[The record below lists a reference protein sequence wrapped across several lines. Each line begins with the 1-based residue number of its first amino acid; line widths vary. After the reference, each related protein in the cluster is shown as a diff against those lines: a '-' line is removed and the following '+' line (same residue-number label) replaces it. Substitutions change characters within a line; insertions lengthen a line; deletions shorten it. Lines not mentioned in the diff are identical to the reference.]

1 MQTEKI
7 LRGLSLTLL
16 SAVIAACGD
25 VQKADVEA
33 PATEH
38 GGTISRV
45 RAFSLGGAPTPAT
58 HTGIQGDIADDVF
71 SGQIN
76 VLAVLAD
83 SGGAKPPL
91 VMLPG
96 FGLAASI
103 YLETPDGREG
113 WAMDAVR
120 RGHDVYLV
128 EPAHS
133 ARAGINPDP
142 FTAAQLGTPSEAPL
156 LFTWGRE
163 HVWTRWGL
171 GPKYPELFSDSRF
184 PEADYDNV
192 IRMYSAIGV
201 ESITGPSMIE
211 YQLEDNVAGLAELLK
226 KTGPA
231 VLVVH
236 SAAGVAGFEVARRQ
250 PSEVLAVVNVEP
262 VGCPT
267 EDIGRWSGTA
277 VLSVFGDHMEVRP
290 QMPVRQRECQKT
302 VDHLRNLGTPAAM
315 FALPELGIKGNSHL
329 LMSESN
335 SSDLMNQILDWLD
348 EHL

>member
-1 MQTEKI
+1 MQAEKF
-7 LRGLSLTLL
+7 LRGLFLALL
-16 SAVIAACGD
+16 SVIAAACGEP
-25 VQKADVEA
+25 QIAESNLS
-33 PATEH
+33 ATEPES
-38 GGTISRV
+38 TIARV
-45 RAFSLGGAPTPAT
+45 RAFSLGGKPTPAT
-58 HTGIQGDIADDVF
+58 HTGIQGDIVDEVF
-71 SGQIN
+71 SGQIS

-83 SGGAKPPL
+83 SDSAKPPM
-91 VMLPG
+91 VMMPG

-142 FTAAQLGTPSEAPL
+142 YTAAQLGTPTETPV

-163 HVWTRWGL
+163 HVWKRWGL
-171 GPKYPELFSDSRF
+171 GPEYPVFFSDSRF

-192 IRMYSAIGV
+192 IRMYSAVDVG
-201 ESITGPSMIE
+201 SISGPSMIE
-211 YQLEDNVAGLAELLK
+211 FQLEDNVVGVTELLQ
-226 KTGPA
+226 TIGPA

-267 EDIGRWSGTA
+267 EDIDRWSGTA
-277 VLSVFGDHMEVRP
+277 VLSVFGDHMEMRP
-290 QMPVRQRECQKT
+290 QMPVRQDECQET
-302 VDHLRNLGTPAAM
+302 VDHLRSLGTPAAM
-315 FALPELGIKGNSHL
+315 FALPKLGIEGNSHL
-329 LMSESN
+329 LMSENN
-335 SSDLMNQILDWLD
+335 SSDLMNRILDWLD
-348 EHL
+348 EQL